1 MNIKQK
7 IYKYEAICSFMISRN
22 VKKHPKKNIYT
33 KQQNQNQPAI
43 TFKKKFVFF

>member
-7 IYKYEAICSFMISRN
+7 IYKYEAICSSMISRN

-33 KQQNQNQPAI
+33 KQQNQTQPALS
-43 TFKKKFVFF
+43 